1 MSFSNRAKTIA
12 LAIVKI
18 FETSKPF
25 GDYSAVAV
33 LDDGAGISYGTSQFT
48 HKSGSLHAVLFRY
61 LELKGSMPGVVLD
74 AMGDFRHGKNIL
86 KHSNNKAIRTA
97 LKNLGKD
104 PIMQEA
110 QRQIAFEN
118 YLRPALK
125 AAEGS
130 NFTQPLSLAVIY
142 DSLNH
147 GSYQRI
153 RDKVQL
159 ELPAS
164 IKPLQYEKEWIA
176 AYVKERHEWLTET
189 TRLRKTNYRTQFF
202 LDQINKGNWALS
214 LPLTVHGFKL
224 TEQILFPN
232 SVAVPQDSANTV
244 AHSTT
249 GGVPSDTPPPD
260 FTEGERPTNPPPP
273 PETDSGAAPGAT
285 TVDSQMSPQ
294 VLDRERPSLF
304 TRVMTGIIMAIGTAI
319 ASVTST
325 CGGNE
330 IANMA
335 ARQGAQ
341 RVIENAER
349 SDLQTFGLVVA
360 YIALGLGAAVLL
372 FWIASKIWEKSSER
386 ANRLN
391 MQKAH
396 FAADKLGNTVEFKR

>member
-260 FTEGERPTNPPPP
+260 FTEGERPKTETNVQIDNAENVNVENKPPPQTEP
-273 PETDSGAAPGAT
+273 VKVTVERTSIFSKVAAGIAALTGLGIQFGNVVT
-285 TVDSQMSPQ
+285 TKLTEMTPIQLGY
-294 VLDRERPSLF
+294 VLGG
-304 TRVMTGIIMAIGTAI
+304 VAIIGVALL
-319 ASVTST
+319 VYDK
-325 CGGNE
+325 
-330 IANMA
+330 A
-335 ARQGAQ
+335 ARRAH
-341 RVIENAER
+341 
-349 SDLQTFGLVVA
+349 
-360 YIALGLGAAVLL
+360 
-372 FWIASKIWEKSSER
+372 EKTL
-386 ANRLN
+386 AK
-391 MQKAH
+391 MAT
-396 FAADKLGNTVEFKR
+396 AADPSQNTIELREQTK